1 MNFKINFA
9 YLFLFLSVLFWAG
22 NFIVGKYAS
31 YYQIPPW
38 SGNFYR
44 WFFAWLILLPFT
56 FTEIISKKNYILE
69 NYKFYILLGIT
80 SVTIFNS
87 IVYYSLNFTQ
97 VISGVL
103 MISTIPVMI
112 MFISSILKI
121 ERTNIFQIL
130 GVICSFIGVI
140 LIITKANFDLL
151 VNLDFNKGDLTMVI
165 AMLSWATY
173 SALLKKRKH
182 ELSQLSLLEVIITFG
197 LIFLI
202 PIYITEYSLG
212 FEITLNK
219 PFILVLIYVVLF
231 PGLAAFICWIKG
243 ISLIG
248 PNRSGVFLHLM
259 PILSALMAMIIFKEK
274 FMLYHLLGAFFIL
287 SGIILSNR
295 KSTNALSSYFRRL
308 SKYITAV
315 CRFKKTILKV

>member
-1 MNFKINFA
+1 MNLKINIA

-31 YYQIPPW
+31 YYQIPPF
-38 SGNFYR
+38 SLNFYR

-56 FTEIISKKNYILE
+56 FKEIISKKNYILE

-121 ERTNIFQIL
+121 EKTNIFQIL

-151 VNLDFNKGDLTMVI
+151 VNLDFNKGDLTMVV

-202 PIYITEYSLG
+202 PIYIIEYSLG

-295 KSTNALSSYFRRL
+295 KSTNA
-308 SKYITAV
+308 
-315 CRFKKTILKV
+315 

>member
-1 MNFKINFA
+1 MNFKINIA

-31 YYQIPPW
+31 YYQIPPF
-38 SGNFYR
+38 SLNFYR
-44 WFFAWLILLPFT
+44 WVFAWLILLPFT
-56 FTEIISKKNYILE
+56 FKEIISKKNYILE

-130 GVICSFIGVI
+130 GVICSFVGVI

-151 VNLDFNKGDLTMVI
+151 VNLDFNKGDLTMVV

-295 KSTNALSSYFRRL
+295 KSTNA
-308 SKYITAV
+308 
-315 CRFKKTILKV
+315 

>member
-9 YLFLFLSVLFWAG
+9 YLFLFLAVLFWAG

-31 YYQIPPW
+31 YYEIPPF
-38 SGNFYR
+38 SLNFYR

-56 FTEIISKKNYILE
+56 FKEIISKKNYILE

-121 ERTNIFQIL
+121 EKTNIFQIL
-130 GVICSFIGVI
+130 GVVCSFVGVM
-140 LIITKANFDLL
+140 LIITKANFELL
-151 VNLDFNKGDLTMVI
+151 VNLNFNKGDLTMVV

-295 KSTNALSSYFRRL
+295 KSTNA
-308 SKYITAV
+308 
-315 CRFKKTILKV
+315 